1 MQKHVNLV
9 DLVKSFPTNIYLQNL
24 ASIQK
29 RTSLVKFAHLAEKS
43 ENGSISNL
51 STKVRHPHILNLLTV
66 CYESYFTLVTEHC
79 FGGTLSEMIAE
90 DEIIP
95 HAGVRIGIQVS
106 SAVAYIHARGF
117 LHGAVTSENIS
128 LLTDSIDAPFAKLTG
143 LDTARRID
151 ETLASHPGIDVYAVG
166 ALLVQI
172 KE

>member
-1 MQKHVNLV
+1 
-9 DLVKSFPTNIYLQNL
+9 
-24 ASIQK
+24 
-29 RTSLVKFAHLAEKS
+29 
-43 ENGSISNL
+43 
-51 STKVRHPHILNLLTV
+51 
-66 CYESYFTLVTEHC
+66 
-79 FGGTLSEMIAE
+79 MIAE

-95 HAGVRIGIQVS
+95 HAGVRIGIQVT

-166 ALLVQI
+166 ALLVQMLARNKREPPLRLPI
-172 KE
+172 YEPITKSCMSGNIELRPSATDLLRLLEAAFEKDDTDPDTLANELVMRL